1 MTAVFV
7 GLFQVDLLHLTL
19 VGLHKHF
26 LPSDMNGIF
35 ARELVKDSVATNDN
49 EIMIFLDFKGGHVW
63 VSDDDIGVAFV
74 LFDFGFNVADGP
86 RD

>member
-1 MTAVFV
+1 MAAVFV
-7 GLFQVDLLHLTL
+7 GLFQVDLLHFTC

-26 LPSDMNGIF
+26 LPSDVNGIF

-49 EIMIFLDFKGGHVW
+49 EIMIILDFKGGHVW
-63 VSDDDIGVAFV
+63 VSDDDIDVAFV
-74 LFDFGFNVADGP
+74 LFDFGFNVTDGP